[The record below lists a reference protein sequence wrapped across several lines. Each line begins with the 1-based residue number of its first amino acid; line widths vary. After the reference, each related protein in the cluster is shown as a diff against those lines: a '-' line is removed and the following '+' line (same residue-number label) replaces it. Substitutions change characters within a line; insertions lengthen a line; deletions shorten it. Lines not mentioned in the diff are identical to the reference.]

1 MDEAA
6 LVKAL
11 NDGTVTSVGLDVYE
25 EEPEIHP
32 GLVEN
37 ENVML
42 LPHLGTNTVEVSR
55 RDLSMMCGFFSPCN
69 LRYT

>member
-25 EEPEIHP
+25 EEPEIHS
-32 GLVEN
+32 GLVKN

-42 LPHLGTNTVEVSR
+42 LPHLGTNTVEVGHH
-55 RDLSMMCGFFSPCN
+55 DLSMNCGFLSPCD
-69 LRYT
+69 LLYA